1 MTNTIPMWHKCIYSV
16 DQVTYMSMCG
26 DEYSICKRNIYEEKI
41 IQTEM
46 SGDRRI
52 YLQLSRGW
60 QRRISTILG
69 LTWATSVFHAS
80 LCYGVS
86 PCPKAKKKRKKEK
99 RGEGR
104 ERKRVRGNNTN
115 CFLFYQSISQ
125 NKHTSS

>member
-1 MTNTIPMWHKCIYSV
+1 MTNTVPMRHKCIYSV
-16 DQVTYMSMCG
+16 DQVTYMSMWG

-60 QRRISTILG
+60 QRMIFTMLG
-69 LTWATSVFHAS
+69 STWATSVFQAS

-99 RGEGR
+99 RGED
-104 ERKRVRGNNTN
+104 RKRARGNNTN
-115 CFLFYQSISQ
+115 CFLFYPSISQ
-125 NKHTSS
+125 YKHTSS